1 VDKNVQRECK
11 VIERLNTISSKKGK
25 YMLDVTTEW
34 GQHAEQRLRTNI
46 IGWLTTVG
54 SDGRPYT
61 VPVWFLWDGNV
72 ALIFSQ
78 PQKQKIRNLRKN
90 ARVTLALDE
99 TKQGEDVVIVEGTA
113 EVLDTP
119 DISATL
125 PAYVEKYG
133 AMIQDMGSTPESMAA
148 DFSVGIRLTPT
159 KFKSWA

>member
-133 AMIQDMGSTPESMAA
+133 AMIQNMGSTPESMAA

-159 KFKSWA
+159 KFRSWA

>member
-1 VDKNVQRECK
+1 
-11 VIERLNTISSKKGK
+11 
-25 YMLDVTTEW
+25 MLDVTTEW

-61 VPVWFLWDGNV
+61 VPVWFLWDGNTV
-72 ALIFSQ
+72 LIFSQ
-78 PQKQKIRNLRKN
+78 PEKQKVRNLRKN

-113 EVLDTP
+113 ELLENP
-119 DISATL
+119 DINATL

-133 AMIQDMGSTPESMAA
+133 AMMKDMNSSPKSMAA

-159 KFKSWA
+159 KFRSWA

>member
-1 VDKNVQRECK
+1 VDENVQRECK
-11 VIERLNTISSKKGK
+11 AIEGLNASFSTKGQ

-90 ARVTLALDE
+90 ARVTLALDD

-113 EVLDTP
+113 ELLDNP
-119 DISATL
+119 DISVML

-133 AMIQDMGSTPESMAA
+133 AMIQDMGWTPESMA
-148 DFSVGIRLTPT
+148 SGYSLRIRVTPT
-159 KFKSWA
+159 KFRSWA